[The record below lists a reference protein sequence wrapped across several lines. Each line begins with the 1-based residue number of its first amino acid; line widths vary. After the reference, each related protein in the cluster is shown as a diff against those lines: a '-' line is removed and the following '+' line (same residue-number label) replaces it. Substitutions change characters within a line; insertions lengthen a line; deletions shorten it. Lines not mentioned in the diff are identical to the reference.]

1 MPPPKPPLPAALITA
16 NISAEAELKKAEEA
30 EKRKPD
36 WLEELSR
43 KQAHRKS
50 GLFSDSK
57 SESSAVPTR
66 YVMKPFNSND
76 PNTRHKKSGI
86 FEWSTL
92 LQVDSKGYC
101 LYANPSILEVSE
113 WLCFTNGVKLGNRQ
127 KIRVSVFYCQKII
140 RQSGRCYFIGS
151 YLCATQMLHT
161 YYFINRHV
169 T

>member
-1 MPPPKPPLPAALITA
+1 MSYKCSLFQDAFTGLTNGSSDSNKILESKEEKNKVKMPPPKPPLPAALITA

-76 PNTRHKKSGI
+76 PITSRK
-86 FEWSTL
+86 
-92 LQVDSKGYC
+92 
-101 LYANPSILEVSE
+101 
-113 WLCFTNGVKLGNRQ
+113 
-127 KIRVSVFYCQKII
+127 KIRHF
-140 RQSGRCYFIGS
+140 
-151 YLCATQMLHT
+151 
-161 YYFINRHV
+161 
-169 T
+169 